1 MSEASIKVGHQPAV
15 QYLLRIG
22 DSCLILGQRLGEWC
36 GHAPVLEEDLAL
48 SNMALDLIGQ
58 ARALLT
64 HAGDLDGQGHDEDQ
78 LAFLRDERQYLNP
91 VLMELPNGFEAS
103 QDFAFTQMRNFAVST
118 WLLLLY
124 RRLQQSSDAGLAAIA
139 AKAVKEAAYQQQ
151 HAADWVVRLGDGTP
165 DSAARMQTALQQL
178 WPYFKELFDADAV
191 DAAAAAQGL
200 GPAWSEL
207 LPEWQAH
214 LAEVLSDAGLTMPKA
229 SAFMSSGKRG
239 IHSEYMGHLLA
250 ELQYLQRAFP
260 GGRW

>member
-1 MSEASIKVGHQPAV
+1 MTTTITVAATPLAR
-15 QYLLRIG
+15 LALARA
-22 DSCLILGQRLGEWC
+22 DDALILGHRLSEWC
-36 GHAPVLEEDLAL
+36 GHAPILEEDLSLA
-48 SNMALDLIGQ
+48 NIALDLIGQ

-64 HAGDLDGQGHDEDQ
+64 HAGGLDGQGHDEDQ

-103 QDFAFTQMRNFAVST
+103 HDFAFTQMRNFAVST